1 MGIRDRVVS
10 AARDI
15 GGRAKDSVRRTVAPT
30 DFERMAKIKSE
41 TARRKQ
47 QNERNEA
54 LTRAYEERQK
64 ERKRAEDIRRR
75 MEKARQPV
83 TQPRQ
88 SRMLQY
94 SSGPS
99 FGGYGGYEL
108 FGAPPEPRRRENTMD
123 PFPQMDTGWNTIW
136 DAPQSAEPQRRR
148 RKSTKRRR
156 R

>member
-15 GGRAKDSVRRTVAPT
+15 GSRAKDSVRRTVAPT

-108 FGAPPEPRRRENTMD
+108 FGAPPEPRRRETRMD
-123 PFPQMDTGWNTIW
+123 PFPQMDPGWNTIW
-136 DAPQSAEPQRRR
+136 DTPQAATPRRRERKSTRRR
-148 RKSTKRRR
+148 R
-156 R
+156 

>member
-1 MGIRDRVVS
+1 MGIKDRVAS
-10 AARDI
+10 AARDL
-15 GGRAKDSVRRTVAPT
+15 GSRAKESVRRNVAPT

-41 TARRKQ
+41 TARRKRE
-47 QNERNEA
+47 NERNEA
-54 LTRAYEERQK
+54 LTKAYEERQK

-75 MEKARQPV
+75 MEKAREPV
-83 TQPRQ
+83 TPPRQ
-88 SRMLQY
+88 IRMPQY

-99 FGGYGGYEL
+99 FGGYGGYDL
-108 FGAPPEPRRRENTMD
+108 FGAPPEPRRRETRMD

-136 DAPQSAEPQRRR
+136 DAPQPAEPQR

>member
-15 GGRAKDSVRRTVAPT
+15 GSRAKDSVRRTVAPT

-54 LTRAYEERQK
+54 LTKAYEERQK

-108 FGAPPEPRRRENTMD
+108 FGAPPEPRRRETRMD
-123 PFPQMDTGWNTIW
+123 PFPQMDPGWNTIW
-136 DAPQSAEPQRRR
+136 DTPQAATPRRREKKSTRRR
-148 RKSTKRRR
+148 R
-156 R
+156 